1 MKTYRFPTPQA
12 RASNKAIT
20 FQDRVSRF
28 LVKSALQEL
37 LIHKEA
43 GLPLLSQ
50 DELSE
55 WIGDL
60 LAQRGSKYLMHGN
73 DPASREVNG
82 SSSIGP
88 YRADRLANRA
98 AEYALH
104 HFNPDYLKQVKA
116 KAKAGGRKSKRPSA
130 FGPDQ
135 LAKVVGLSLTAAA
148 DVLGCTPRT
157 VSRMRAR
164 ARALDSVTP
173 VGLPWITG
181 DRILD
186 EILAETRIQIEKERQ
201 PPHAPVTPR
210 ITNRTTAPAT
220 AHAPSTDRSAP
231 LLEPQQETMPY
242 PVDPELNMLLDEP
255 FHFWKQGHGRSPVTS
270 TMGGTPLQ

>member
-1 MKTYRFPTPQA
+1 MKKYRFPTPQA
-12 RASNKAIT
+12 RASSKAIS

-60 LAQRGSKYLMHGN
+60 LAQRGSKYLVHGN

-82 SSSIGP
+82 SSSIGA

-98 AEYALH
+98 AEYALD
-104 HFNPDYLKQVKA
+104 HFKPNYLEQVKA
-116 KAKAGGRKSKRPSA
+116 KAKAGGRKSKRPPE

-173 VGLPWITG
+173 VGVPWITG

-186 EILAETRIQIEKERQ
+186 EILAETGIQIERVRQ
-201 PPHAPVTPR
+201 PSHAPVTPR
-210 ITNRTTAPAT
+210 ITNRITDPAS
-220 AHAPSTDRSAP
+220 AYGPSADRSGP
-231 LLEPQQETMPY
+231 LLELQQETKLY
-242 PVDPELNMLLDEP
+242 AVDAELNVLLD
-255 FHFWKQGHGRSPVTS
+255 
-270 TMGGTPLQ
+270 